1 MKSKLNYIYKKYNNI
16 KFSLLKN
23 LNIRK
28 AKIQV
33 IWNKINTP
41 NKENKLGTKKQRSKL
56 NKKQKFLFSNFE
68 LIKSIFPKYFSNF
81 SIKNISLISEFKKNK
96 LNLNNFQ
103 KFYLKENIKNFLSY
117 KFSKKT
123 IFSNIDYKKYDEK
136 FEKYLNFK
144 FSDFINKFKT
154 NKSLNKTRNFEL
166 LVDFLGIFYINNQ
179 LFFAH
184 LQKKNKANIVKDIVQ
199 IDAPS
204 DLIGEYKIEKVPEF
218 SRMINDMINVF
229 ELNNPPII
237 LLLSSSFFTT
247 RSFSDSELIVF
258 SDEDPVILSKSPFLP
273 DNTLIQYKRVNGD
286 KNSSYHRVVY
296 ADKEIIDSWINGLSL
311 TGSEIATVT
320 CSVLHQVENLSNKSE
335 KDLLIVCDIEDYITN
350 VYLLRNN
357 CELFSER
364 LPFGSSVYITDN
376 ESLNDQ
382 FFSRLNGSIKSI
394 VSKNKYKFNGEIYV
408 NGNGLDKM
416 LSLNNKISDGF
427 IEIPQ
432 NKYKLNP
439 EKISTFKKYKS
450 VLNSFSSSVD
460 MLTKKELDVMINKE
474 ESKKKQIYRGQEY
487 DQNKKVSIKNKNSNS
502 LTYRGK
508 NYKS

>member
-1 MKSKLNYIYKKYNNI
+1 MKSKLNYIYDKYNNV
-16 KFSLLKN
+16 KFSLLNN

-28 AKIQV
+28 AKIQL

-41 NKENKLGTKKQRSKL
+41 NKRNKLGTKKTSSKL
-56 NKKQKFLFSNFE
+56 NKNQKILFSNFE
-68 LIKSIFPKYFSNF
+68 LIKSKFPKYFSNF
-81 SIKNISLISEFKKNK
+81 SIKNISLISEFKNK

-103 KFYLKENIKNFLSY
+103 KNFSKEDLKNSLSD
-117 KFSKKT
+117 KFSKNT

-144 FSDFINKFKT
+144 LSDVINKFKT
-154 NKSLNKTRNFEL
+154 NKTLNKTRNLEL

-184 LQKKNKANIVKDIVQ
+184 LQKKNKTNIVKDIVQ

-258 SDEDPVILSKSPFLP
+258 SEEDPVILSKSPYLP

-311 TGSEIATVT
+311 TGSDIATVT
-320 CSVLHQVENLSNKSE
+320 CSVLHQVENLSNKSK
-335 KDLLIVCDIEDYITN
+335 KDLLIVCDIEDFITN
-350 VYLLRNN
+350 VYVLRNN

-376 ESLNDQ
+376 ESLNNQ
-382 FFSRLNGSIKSI
+382 FFSRLSGSIKSI
-394 VSKNKYKFNGEIYV
+394 ISKNKYEFNSEIYI

-460 MLTKKELDVMINKE
+460 MLTKKELDIIINKE

-487 DQNKKVSIKNKNSNS
+487 DQNKKVSVKNKNSNS

>member
-41 NKENKLGTKKQRSKL
+41 NKVNKLGTKKTRSKL
-56 NKKQKFLFSNFE
+56 NNRKNLFSNFE
-68 LIKSIFPKYFSNF
+68 LTKSIFPKYFSNF
-81 SIKNISLISEFKKNK
+81 SIKNISLISELKNMK

-103 KFYLKENIKNFLSY
+103 NFFSKEDIKKFLSD

-123 IFSNIDYKKYDEK
+123 IFSKIDYKKYDEK

-144 FSDFINKFKT
+144 FSDFINKLKT
-154 NKSLNKTRNFEL
+154 NKNLNKTRKLEL

-258 SDEDPVILSKSPFLP
+258 SEEDPVILSKSP
-273 DNTLIQYKRVNGD
+273 Y
-286 KNSSYHRVVY
+286 
-296 ADKEIIDSWINGLSL
+296 
-311 TGSEIATVT
+311 
-320 CSVLHQVENLSNKSE
+320 
-335 KDLLIVCDIEDYITN
+335 
-350 VYLLRNN
+350 
-357 CELFSER
+357 
-364 LPFGSSVYITDN
+364 
-376 ESLNDQ
+376 
-382 FFSRLNGSIKSI
+382 
-394 VSKNKYKFNGEIYV
+394 
-408 NGNGLDKM
+408 
-416 LSLNNKISDGF
+416 
-427 IEIPQ
+427 
-432 NKYKLNP
+432 
-439 EKISTFKKYKS
+439 
-450 VLNSFSSSVD
+450 
-460 MLTKKELDVMINKE
+460 
-474 ESKKKQIYRGQEY
+474 
-487 DQNKKVSIKNKNSNS
+487 
-502 LTYRGK
+502 
-508 NYKS
+508 